1 MFVFHQFKIPTVV
14 WGPSGGNT
22 HGADEYVELDSV
34 VLATKALLLFLC
46 RRCGIDAL
54 GGLRHLRYWQFR
66 RRWYSGHIERDTRG
80 TV

>member
-1 MFVFHQFKIPTVV
+1 MVLPETPVATGLEGPCDMFVFHQFKIPTVV

-54 GGLRHLRYWQFR
+54 GA
-66 RRWYSGHIERDTRG
+66 
-80 TV
+80 